1 MATLFNPHQY
11 FADPNKG
18 RPVFNGFIYIG
29 RADTDPTDTDNRLQ
43 VSLICECGGMP
54 IDISQPVRTGPGGVP
69 VYNGSPAQINVPLT
83 EFSLLVQDKDQRQVY
98 YSPRATGFN
107 QFSAENA
114 VTHETF
120 AILMAGNNETTDFAR
135 TGDRNQSTW
144 RKVSESD
151 YNDFP
156 GMVNHSKFIDAAG
169 HFWIYDQLTY
179 VYLSHIDDA
188 QSALD
193 VAAGSTLIFD
203 QNADITSD
211 GLQVSNNT
219 RIIGD
224 GLPVITQTK
233 TGDNAGFR
241 IPIDSENIHIE
252 GVEIRGPFYNETVL
266 FSAESIGISVEG
278 HWREDRRSGPTPTH
292 PATNF
297 TVTRCVI
304 DGFGQSG
311 ILADYVTDGEV
322 SFCDIRNCG
331 RDGVRTYGSLN
342 FDIVDNRIDNMGPG
356 SGGVAP
362 LLNAYGVT
370 YNRVETAPV
379 SKFRNSQQGICS
391 RNTVSRCMT
400 WRGVDTHG
408 GTDIIFSNNVVTD
421 CYVGLACDEGG
432 DTDET
437 GLVPTERIVFDSN
450 VVTNTSN
457 ADHQGV
463 GILCSN
469 ASGTSGDSVSITSNH
484 ITGHGHTVEPDWG
497 AIFVA
502 NYNSAIISNN
512 LISDSSRAGI
522 TVSQSLNANITGN
535 TIRNVSPVSNRSA
548 CINPLSLDGLVCVDS
563 NYFINENSTTLTAI
577 EVPSGSGVIYNI
589 GTGNTY
595 LNVNRPVENLERISG
610 PYLTDTIALGV
621 IDLSS
626 TGVTI
631 QHSTGIVSATRTAT
645 GTVTVTLDF
654 MTSSLGILVA
664 AHVNLR
670 SSDSGYGSTEI
681 SGRVITVNVFDGG
694 GRRVDRNFFITVS
707 GVVRN

>member
-29 RADTDPTDTDNRLQ
+29 RADTDPTETDNRLQ

-54 IDISQPVRTGPGGVP
+54 VNISQPVRTGAGGVP

-83 EFSLLVQDKDQRQVY
+83 EFSILVQDKDQRQVY

-120 AILMAGNNETTDFAR
+120 AILMAGSNETTDFAR

-144 RKVSESD
+144 RKVGESE

-156 GMVNHSKFIDAAG
+156 GMVNHSKFIDGAG
-169 HFWIYDQLTY
+169 NFWIYHQLTY
-179 VYLSHIDDA
+179 VYLSHIEDA

-193 VAAGSTLIFD
+193 VAGGSTLIFD

-224 GLPVITQTK
+224 GFPVITQTK

-252 GVEIRGPFYNETVL
+252 GLQVRGPYYNETVV

-278 HWREDRRSGPTPTH
+278 HWREDRLSGPIPES
-292 PATNF
+292 ATTNI
-297 TVTRCVI
+297 TVTRCII

-356 SGGVAP
+356 SGGVDP
-362 LLNAYGVT
+362 FLNVYGVT
-370 YNRVETAPV
+370 YTRVETAPV
-379 SKFRNSQQGICS
+379 SKFRNSQRGICS
-391 RNTVSRCMT
+391 RNIVSRCNT
-400 WRGVDTHG
+400 WKGLDTHG
-408 GTDIIFSNNVVTD
+408 GTDIIFSDNVVLD
-421 CYVGLACDEGG
+421 SYIGLACDEGG
-432 DTDET
+432 NTDEK
-437 GLVPTERIVFDSN
+437 GIVATERIVFDN
-450 VVTNTSN
+450 NIITNTSD
-457 ADHQGV
+457 AVHQGI
-463 GILCSN
+463 GIFCTN
-469 ASGTSGDSVSITSNH
+469 TPGTNGDSVSITNNH
-484 ITGHGHTVEPDWG
+484 ITGHGNAAVPERG

-502 NYNSAIISNN
+502 NYDSAIISNN
-512 LISDSSRAGI
+512 LIADSSRSGI
-522 TVSQSLNANITGN
+522 TVAQSLHANIIGN
-535 TIRNVSPVSNRSA
+535 TIRNVSDLNNRSGG
-548 CINPLSLDGLVCVDS
+548 INTSNLDGLVCVDS
-563 NYFINENSTTLTAI
+563 NYFINDNGNTFTAI
-577 EVPSGSGVIYNI
+577 EVPGGTGIAFSI

-595 LNVNRPVENLERISG
+595 QNVNRPASNIARITG
-610 PYLTDTIALGV
+610 PYLTDTIALGI

-626 TGVTI
+626 SAATI
-631 QHSTGIVSATRTAT
+631 RYSTGIASATRTGA
-645 GTVTVTLDF
+645 GVVTVTLAFDTPGNF
-654 MTSSLGILVA
+654 SAVYFVG
-664 AHVNLR
+664 LR
-670 SSDSGYGSTEI
+670 SSASGYGNATV
-681 SGRVITVNVFDGG
+681 SGRDITVYLFDEMG
-694 GRRVDRNFFITVS
+694 DPADINFYITVS
-707 GVVRN
+707 GVRN